1 MISTYYG
8 RRYSIQTLREHSYIT
23 RQGVSMMGIVE
34 AAEEIGL
41 TAKGK
46 RLSFKLLEQEASLPC
61 IVYWQHHHFAVV
73 YRIASS
79 GVYVADPALGKV
91 RYTKQDFITGWTGA
105 AGDADGA
112 EGFCLLLKTT
122 PSFYEKPGERISVRP
137 FRFLL
142 DYLRPHR
149 MKWIQL
155 SALMVAGSLMLL
167 VLPFLA
173 QAVVDRG
180 IGERDVGFIYLL
192 LLGQIT
198 LILGKTGIDFLR
210 GWILLH
216 ISTLIN
222 VKLIADFLAK
232 LMKLPVKYFET
243 RLSGDI
249 LQQVGDHTRVEY
261 FLSQTSL
268 SILFAFFNFIVFTIV
283 LAIYSLPI
291 LFIFLV
297 GSSLYFLWIAL
308 FMRRRRELDQ
318 RRFQHMTEN
327 QNAILQMVSGMQE
340 IKLNRCEA
348 HQRRGWEEIQARLFR
363 VRQRSQKLLQ
373 HQTLGSVLLNESK
386 NLLITVVAALAVVH
400 GDMKLGVMFAVQFII
415 GQMAGPLDQMIGF
428 LNSVQDARISL
439 ERLASVHDQH
449 EESEVSPGSMPLPAE
464 LGFSVRDLVYQYAGP
479 RSERVLDGVSIDIPA
494 GRVTAIVGAS
504 GSGKST
510 LIKLLLGFYQPV
522 SGTIELG
529 GVSLQDISQDAYREI
544 CGAVMQ
550 DGYLF
555 SDTLAANVALSAD
568 RIDPERLA
576 EACRIANAREFIE
589 QLPLKQ
595 DARVGHE
602 GQGLSQGQRQR
613 ILIARAVYKNPGIL
627 FFDEATNA
635 LDAGNERAIM
645 ENLSHF
651 YKGRTVV
658 VVAHRLSTVV
668 DADQIIVLER
678 GRVVERGTHQ
688 ELIRNREGI
697 YYRLIRNQ
705 LELGG

>member
-1 MISTYYG
+1 
-8 RRYSIQTLREHSYIT
+8 
-23 RQGVSMMGIVE
+23 
-34 AAEEIGL
+34 
-41 TAKGK
+41 
-46 RLSFKLLEQEASLPC
+46 
-61 IVYWQHHHFAVV
+61 
-73 YRIASS
+73 
-79 GVYVADPALGKV
+79 
-91 RYTKQDFITGWTGA
+91 
-105 AGDADGA
+105 
-112 EGFCLLLKTT
+112 
-122 PSFYEKPGERISVRP
+122 
-137 FRFLL
+137 
-142 DYLRPHR
+142 
-149 MKWIQL
+149 
-155 SALMVAGSLMLL
+155 
-167 VLPFLA
+167 
-173 QAVVDRG
+173 
-180 IGERDVGFIYLL
+180 
-192 LLGQIT
+192 
-198 LILGKTGIDFLR
+198 
-210 GWILLH
+210 
-216 ISTLIN
+216 
-222 VKLIADFLAK
+222 
-232 LMKLPVKYFET
+232 
-243 RLSGDI
+243 
-249 LQQVGDHTRVEY
+249 
-261 FLSQTSL
+261 
-268 SILFAFFNFIVFTIV
+268 
-283 LAIYSLPI
+283 
-291 LFIFLV
+291 
-297 GSSLYFLWIAL
+297 
-308 FMRRRRELDQ
+308 
-318 RRFQHMTEN
+318 
-327 QNAILQMVSGMQE
+327 
-340 IKLNRCEA
+340 
-348 HQRRGWEEIQARLFR
+348 
-363 VRQRSQKLLQ
+363 
-373 HQTLGSVLLNESK
+373 
-386 NLLITVVAALAVVH
+386 
-400 GDMKLGVMFAVQFII
+400 
-415 GQMAGPLDQMIGF
+415 
-428 LNSVQDARISL
+428 
-439 ERLASVHDQH
+439 
-449 EESEVSPGSMPLPAE
+449 
-464 LGFSVRDLVYQYAGP
+464 VYQYAGP